1 MTAADGYLDHL
12 PFPILIGDI
21 GGTNARF
28 ALVNAPEAPLERLPT
43 VHTAAF
49 PNIDDAIEQAVV
61 EGAGDRPRSAVLAI
75 AGPIAG
81 DRVPLT
87 NSPWVVEPKKLIQR
101 FRLNEVVL
109 LNDFEAQS
117 LALSDLGPD
126 DVRRIGGGEATAT
139 HARVVIG
146 PGTGLGAA
154 ALVQARGVWVPVPG
168 EGGHI
173 GLGPFTKRDLE
184 VWPHV
189 ERKGPRVSAET
200 LLCGAG
206 MLRLYRAV
214 AASDGVAA
222 TLDAPE
228 DVTQQGLSGENAQ
241 ARETLELF
249 ATHLGRAAG
258 DIALVFMAYGGV
270 YLAGGITARIAPVLR
285 GGRFRD
291 AFLDKWP
298 HQKLMERMATAII
311 TKPDAALAGI
321 SAFARSPRRFGVELD
336 GRRWRA

>member
-1 MTAADGYLDHL
+1 MAAAEGFLDHL

-28 ALVNAPEAPLERLPT
+28 ALVEDADSHIARLPN
-43 VHTAAF
+43 VHTAGF
-49 PNIDDAIEQAVV
+49 PNIDDAIAETVVRQA
-61 EGAGDRPRSAVLAI
+61 GARPKSAVLAL
-75 AGPIAG
+75 AGPITG

-87 NSPWVVEPKKLIQR
+87 NSDWVVEPKKLIER
-101 FRLNEVVL
+101 FGLSEVVL

-117 LALSDLGPD
+117 LALPDLGPD
-126 DVRRIGGGEATAT
+126 DISQIGGGSVTQGR
-139 HARVVIG
+139 ARVVIG
-146 PGTGLGAA
+146 PGTGLGAG
-154 ALVQARGVWVPVPG
+154 ALVHARGTWIPVAG

-189 ERKGPRVSAET
+189 ERHGPRISAET

-206 MLRLYRAV
+206 MVRLYRAV

-222 TLDAPE
+222 TLDTPE
-228 DVTQQGLSGENAQ
+228 AVTQHGLAGTNRQ

-249 ATHLGRAAG
+249 AAHLGRAAG

-270 YLAGGITARIAPVLR
+270 YLAGGITARIEPVLR
-285 GGRFRD
+285 AGGFRD

-321 SAFARSPRRFGVELD
+321 SAFARAPRRFGVELD
-336 GRRWRA
+336 GRRWRV

>member
-49 PNIDDAIEQAVV
+49 PNIDDAIEQ
-61 EGAGDRPRSAVLAI
+61 
-75 AGPIAG
+75 
-81 DRVPLT
+81 
-87 NSPWVVEPKKLIQR
+87 
-101 FRLNEVVL
+101 
-109 LNDFEAQS
+109 
-117 LALSDLGPD
+117 
-126 DVRRIGGGEATAT
+126 
-139 HARVVIG
+139 
-146 PGTGLGAA
+146 

-336 GRRWRA
+336 GRRWRT

>member
-1 MTAADGYLDHL
+1 MTSAEGFLDHL

-28 ALVNAPEAPLERLPT
+28 ALVSGAQAPIERLPN
-43 VHTAAF
+43 VATAAF
-49 PNIDDAIEQAVV
+49 PNIDDAIEAAVV
-61 EGAGDRPRSAVLAI
+61 KGAGDRPRSAVLAL
-75 AGPIAG
+75 AGPIAD

-87 NSPWVVEPKKLIQR
+87 NSDWVVEPKKLIQR
-101 FRLNEVVL
+101 FNLAEVVL

-117 LALSDLGPD
+117 LALPDLGPD
-126 DVRRIGGGEATAT
+126 DISQIGGGEVSAT

-146 PGTGLGAA
+146 PGTGLGAG
-154 ALVQARGVWVPVPG
+154 ALVHARGVWVPVPG

-189 ERKGPRVSAET
+189 ERHGPRVSAET

-206 MLRLYRAV
+206 MVRLYRAI
-214 AASDGVAA
+214 AASDGVPARF
-222 TLDAPE
+222 DAPE
-228 DVTQQGLSGENAQ
+228 EITQQGLAGADPQ

-285 GGRFRD
+285 AGGFRD

-311 TKPDAALAGI
+311 TKEDAALSGI
-321 SAFARSPRRFGVELD
+321 SAFARAPRRFGVELD

>member
-1 MTAADGYLDHL
+1 MTAAESFLDHL

-28 ALVNAPEAPLERLPT
+28 ALVNGPDAPMERLPN

-49 PNIDDAIEQAVV
+49 PNIDDAIEQTVV
-61 EGAGDRPRSAVLAI
+61 RDAGARPRSAVLAL
-75 AGPIAG
+75 AGPITG

-87 NSPWVVEPKKLIQR
+87 NFDWVVEPRRLIQR
-101 FRLNEVVL
+101 FGLGEVVL

-117 LALSDLGPD
+117 LALPDLRPD
-126 DVRRIGGGEATAT
+126 DISQIGGGAVSPAR
-139 HARVVIG
+139 ARVVIG
-146 PGTGLGAA
+146 PGTGLGAG
-154 ALVQARGVWVPVPG
+154 ALVHARGTWIPVAG

-189 ERKGPRVSAET
+189 ERQGPRVSAET

-206 MLRLYRAV
+206 MVRLYRAV

-222 TLDAPE
+222 TLAAPE
-228 DVTQQGLSGENAQ
+228 EITEQGLSRQNAQ

-249 ATHLGRAAG
+249 AVHLGRAAG

-285 GGRFRD
+285 AGGFRD
-291 AFLDKWP
+291 AFVDKWP

-321 SAFARSPRRFGVELD
+321 SAFARAPKRFGVELD